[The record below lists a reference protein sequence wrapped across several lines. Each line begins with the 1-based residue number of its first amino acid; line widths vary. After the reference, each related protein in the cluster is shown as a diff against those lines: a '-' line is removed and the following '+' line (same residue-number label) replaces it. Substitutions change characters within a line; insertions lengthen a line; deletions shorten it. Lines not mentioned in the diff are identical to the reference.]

1 MCVLKIVF
9 CYNEIMYLHI
19 REKKNKSGSISVQII
34 DRKNRGY
41 KVIETIGCARNNIE
55 LELLISKA
63 KDRLKE
69 FQPTLFDLYE
79 EKDEKEE
86 ILGKRV
92 EFIDIDNDVI
102 FSIGG
107 ELIFGKII
115 KDLRCEEYFKKVKIR
130 KVEKRFEYFKDLI
143 ISRILYQ
150 GSKLYFIDYRK
161 VFRRKN
167 DISVYSV
174 YRLLDKLY
182 FTELKE
188 KLEECVFKHT
198 LKLLNNQLIVTFYDV
213 STLHFESESEDDLR
227 RIGFS
232 KEGKLNRPQIQIGL
246 LTTIEG
252 YPLGYD
258 IYEGNKF
265 EGHTLINSLKKLEKK
280 FNLTH
285 RPIIVADRGMLNN
298 CNLIELDNQGY
309 KYIIGAKIKSLKE
322 DLKSQI
328 VSLKFNDDN
337 DTKEIKI
344 DEILTCKKKNKNE
357 NKKYTIIKKHIPQRL
372 ILSFSTKRMK
382 KDRYLRE
389 KGIEKLENRLSE
401 SVKFKKSDLKLSPYA
416 KFIDLE
422 TKSIK
427 NKNCQIIYKINEEK
441 IKLDEKLDGIKGY
454 ITNDFSLSHNEIIL
468 HYTNLYNIEKAFRI
482 SKTDLK
488 IRPIYHR
495 LENRIKAHI
504 LISFIAYALYK
515 EFERRIKINNTNLP
529 FSYKIIMDLILNM
542 KAIENKNKF
551 QLLKFNKFQQIIY
564 NAIFNS

>member
-1 MCVLKIVF
+1 
-9 CYNEIMYLHI
+9 MYLHI
-19 REKKNKSGSISVQII
+19 RKKKNPSGSISVQII

-41 KVIETIGCARNNIE
+41 KVLETIGCAKNNIE

-63 KDRLKE
+63 KERLKE
-69 FQPTLFDLYE
+69 LHPTLFDIYE

-86 ILGKRV
+86 ILGKKV
-92 EFIDIDNDVI
+92 EFIDIDNDII

-115 KDLRCEEYFKKVKIR
+115 KDLGCKDYFKKVKIR
-130 KVEKRFEYFKDLI
+130 KLEKRFEYFKDLV

-161 VFRRKN
+161 IFRRKN

-182 FTELKE
+182 FTKLKDELE
-188 KLEECVFKHT
+188 TCVFKHT

-213 STLHFESESEDDLR
+213 TTLHFESESEDDLR

-252 YPLGYD
+252 NPLGYE

-265 EGHTLINSLKKLEKK
+265 EGHTLIESLKTIEKK
-280 FNLTH
+280 FNLKH
-285 RPIIVADRGMLNN
+285 KPIIVADRGMLNH
-298 CNLIELDNQGY
+298 CNLIELDNNGY
-309 KYIIGAKIKSLKE
+309 KYIIGARIKSLKE
-322 DLKSQI
+322 NLKSNI
-328 VSLKFNDDN
+328 ASLSFKNDS
-337 DTKEIKI
+337 DTKEII
-344 DEILTCKKKNKNE
+344 LNEILTCNPKNKS
-357 NKKYTIIKKHIPQRL
+357 NKDNQEKNLKKHISQRL
-372 ILSFSTKRMK
+372 ILSFSTQRMK
-382 KDRYLRE
+382 KDRYLRD
-389 KGIEKLENRLSE
+389 KAIEKLEKRLNDSIE
-401 SVKFKKSDLKLSPYA
+401 FKKSDLKLSPYA

-422 TKSIK
+422 TKSLRGD
-427 NKNCQIIYKINEEK
+427 NCQIVYKINEEK

-454 ITNDFSLSHNEIIL
+454 ITNDFTLSHNEIIS

-488 IRPIYHR
+488 IRPVYHR

-504 LISFIAYALYK
+504 LISFIAYAVYK
-515 EFERRIKINNTNLP
+515 EFERRIKINNVNLP
-529 FSYKIIMDLILNM
+529 FSYRILMDLILNM
-542 KAIENKNKF
+542 KAIEDGDKI
-551 QLLKFNKFQQIIY
+551 QLLKFNKFQKLIY
-564 NAIFNS
+564 NAVFNP

>member
-1 MCVLKIVF
+1 
-9 CYNEIMYLHI
+9 MYLHI
-19 REKKNKSGSISVQII
+19 RKKKNPSGSVSVQII

-41 KVIETIGCARNNIE
+41 KVIETIGCAKNNIE

-63 KDRLKE
+63 KERLKE
-69 FQPTLFDLYE
+69 LQPTLFDLYE

-86 ILGKRV
+86 ILGKKV
-92 EFIDIDNDVI
+92 EFIDIDNDII

-115 KDLRCEEYFKKVKIR
+115 KDLGCEDYFKKVKIR
-130 KVEKRFEYFKDLI
+130 KLEKRFEYFKDLV

-161 VFRRKN
+161 IFRRKN

-182 FTELKE
+182 FTKLKNELE
-188 KLEECVFKHT
+188 KCVFKHT
-198 LKLLNNQLIVTFYDV
+198 LKLLNKQLIVTFYDV
-213 STLHFESESEDDLR
+213 TTLHFESESEDDLR
-227 RIGFS
+227 KIGFS

-252 YPLGYD
+252 YPLGYE

-265 EGHTLINSLKKLEKK
+265 EGHTLIESLKNIEKK
-280 FNLTH
+280 FNLKH
-285 RPIIVADRGMLNN
+285 KPIIVADRGMLNN
-298 CNLIELDNQGY
+298 CNLIELYNKGY
-309 KYIIGAKIKSLKE
+309 KYIIGARIKSLKD

-328 VSLKFNDDN
+328 ASLTFKNDS
-337 DTKEIKI
+337 DTKEI
-344 DEILTCKKKNKNE
+344 ILNDTITCNSKNKS
-357 NKKYTIIKKHIPQRL
+357 NKNTQKNISQRL
-372 ILSFSTKRMK
+372 ILSFSTQRMK
-382 KDRYLRE
+382 KDKYLRE
-389 KGIEKLENRLSE
+389 KAIEKLEKKLND

-422 TKSIK
+422 TKSLRGD
-427 NKNCQIIYKINEEK
+427 NCQIIYKINEDK

-454 ITNDFSLSHNEIIL
+454 ITNDFTLSHNEIIS

-488 IRPIYHR
+488 IRPVYHR

-504 LISFIAYALYK
+504 LISFIAYAVYK
-515 EFERRIKINNTNLP
+515 EFERRIKINNINLP
-529 FSYKIIMDLILNM
+529 FSYKILMELILNM
-542 KAIENKNKF
+542 KAIEDEDNI
-551 QLLKFNKFQQIIY
+551 QLLKFNKYQKLIY
-564 NAIFNS
+564 NAVFNL